1 MLDSMGVDISDDPST
16 TRIGSGLSSETVTG
30 IAEVV
35 SPPLKEIIKI
45 LNHESVNLYAEHLV
59 KEMGKVFRNS
69 GTTTAGIDVLSRFIK
84 NSGISNSGLFLEDGS
99 GLSPLDAITS
109 RGLSELLIYMRNN
122 AKYSDD
128 FYSSLPE
135 AGKEGTLKSYFR
147 DPFFD
152 NRMRAK
158 SGSLTRVRS
167 YAGYLTTASGKD
179 LTFCI
184 IINNFTGPSQRI
196 IKGIEE
202 ILKEVILY
210 K

>member
-1 MLDSMGVDISDDPST
+1 
-16 TRIGSGLSSETVTG
+16 
-30 IAEVV
+30 VV

-69 GTTTAGIDVLSRFIK
+69 GTTAAGIHVLSRFMK
-84 NSGISNSGLFLEDGS
+84 NSGINISGLFLEDGS
-99 GLSPLDAITS
+99 GLSTLDAITS

-122 AKYSDD
+122 AKYSDT

-135 AGKEGTLKSYFR
+135 AGKEGTLKSFFR
-147 DPFFD
+147 DPVFD

-179 LTFCI
+179 LAFCI
-184 IINNFTGPSQRI
+184 IINNFSGPSQRI